1 MSSSSQEQQNSEHL
15 LSEVALVL
23 PFTDIDR
30 TALPIVGGKAANL
43 GEMTRSGLPVP
54 PGFCVTT
61 AAYALVAASAAIK
74 PILVELATTAA
85 SDTARLAELASV
97 VRAKLLAAPI
107 PTGIADAIIK
117 AYRTLGDGN
126 AIPVAVRSSATAEDL
141 PFASFAGQQD
151 TYLNTTLTTAH
162 SALLSPSSA

>member
-1 MSSSSQEQQNSEHL
+1 MSSSSQEQQNGEHL

-61 AAYALVAASAAIK
+61 AAYALVAASADLEA
-74 PILVELATTAA
+74 LLGELATTRAR
-85 SDTARLAELASV
+85 DTAHLAALATAARAHLLTAPVPTVLAEA
-97 VRAKLLAAPI
+97 
-107 PTGIADAIIK
+107 
-117 AYRTLGDGN
+117 
-126 AIPVAVRSSATAEDL
+126 
-141 PFASFAGQQD
+141 
-151 TYLNTTLTTAH
+151 
-162 SALLSPSSA
+162 

>member
-1 MSSSSQEQQNSEHL
+1 MSITSQEQQSSE
-15 LSEVALVL
+15 LSNVALVL
-23 PFTDIDR
+23 PFTAINR

-117 AYRTLGDGN
+117 PYRPLGHWN
-126 AIPVAVRSSATAEDL
+126 P
-141 PFASFAGQQD
+141 
-151 TYLNTTLTTAH
+151 
-162 SALLSPSSA
+162 